1 MSSKRLD
8 RMIGLAKF
16 TIAALADYHTR
27 TAWTRVALQAQGV
40 PEAYRKNIVKVL
52 SVQLSKLQEVVQ
64 ELAKLLD
71 QEFEEL
77 DDSVSPPK

>member
-1 MSSKRLD
+1 MTNKRLD

-27 TAWTRVALQAQGV
+27 VAWTRVALQAQGV
-40 PEAYRKNIVKVL
+40 PETYRKNIIKVL
-52 SVQLSKLQEVVQ
+52 LVQLGKLQEVVQ

-77 DDSVSPPK
+77 DESVGLDK